1 MKKYAVS
8 LLVLTIIALPGL
20 LSAQSRMVIKADVP
34 FEFVVNGKVMP
45 AGECTIKVAGDG
57 QTILAIE
64 SGNERL
70 FALPNSAESLQPSA
84 DTTLVFHKYGDR
96 YFLASINRA
105 GEQRGYEL
113 PASAVE
119 KELRAQNSVER
130 DVTLLAYAK

>member
-1 MKKYAVS
+1 MKKYAAS
-8 LLVLTIIALPGL
+8 LLVLAIIALPGF

-34 FEFVVNGKVMP
+34 FEFVVNGKTMP
-45 AGECTIKVAGDG
+45 AGECTVNVTGDG
-57 QTILAIE
+57 HTILAIE
-64 SGNERL
+64 SGNEHL
-70 FALPNSAESLQPSA
+70 YALPNSTESLRPSA

-113 PASAVE
+113 PAGAIE
-119 KELRAQNSVER
+119 KELRAQNSAER